1 MTHIKH
7 FKFYLTMVHFVSN
20 SVIYNIDRNSYTPT
34 NIQFLNSL
42 FHAVAGPPGTVV
54 ISAIPDF
61 FQILLTWEP
70 PEGPPNT
77 ITVYEVS
84 HRLVVQP
91 ENVTRENTTDL
102 TRRLTVSGL
111 EPGTEVTFTVRAYS
125 QGGAGEEVTVTVS
138 TLTRPRE

>member
-1 MTHIKH
+1 MQIKIISNLKSSQSH
-7 FKFYLTMVHFVSN
+7 FCICYCFTPS
-20 SVIYNIDRNSYTPT
+20 SIPVISR
-34 NIQFLNSL
+34 LN
-42 FHAVAGPPGTVV
+42 

-61 FQILLTWEP
+61 SLILLTWEP
-70 PEGPPNT
+70 PKGPRSD
-77 ITVYEVS
+77 ITAYEVS
-84 HRLVVQP
+84 HRLVAQP

-125 QGGAGEEVTVTVS
+125 RGGAGEEVTVTVS

>member
-1 MTHIKH
+1 
-7 FKFYLTMVHFVSN
+7 MVRFVSN
-20 SVIYNIDRNSYTPT
+20 SV
-34 NIQFLNSL
+34 L
-42 FHAVAGPPGTVV
+42 FHTVASPVV

-70 PEGPPNT
+70 PEGPHNT

-84 HRLVVQP
+84 HRLVAQP
-91 ENVTRENTTDL
+91 EKVTRENTTDL

-125 QGGAGEEVTVTVS
+125 RGGAGVDVTVTVS
-138 TLTRPRE
+138 TLTHPRE

>member
-1 MTHIKH
+1 M
-7 FKFYLTMVHFVSN
+7 
-20 SVIYNIDRNSYTPT
+20 
-34 NIQFLNSL
+34 
-42 FHAVAGPPGTVV
+42 
-54 ISAIPDF
+54 IS
-61 FQILLTWEP
+61 WEP
-70 PEGPPNT
+70 PEGPLNI

-84 HRLVVQP
+84 HRLVAEP

-125 QGGAGEEVTVTVS
+125 RGGAGEEVTVTVS